1 MNYSDI
7 HTFLTIASS
16 SSLSKAAE
24 LLFVSQPA
32 LSHRLSALEEELGT
46 ELIKRHK
53 GSRVLELT
61 EAGQRFVPIAQKWEE
76 LWLETT
82 KIKLGEPAALLRIGN
97 VDSLNFYFMPQVISS
112 FLTEH
117 KECSLHLDTMRFTGS
132 IGNSC
137 CNIIFLFIHF
147 ISSLKKIKKTP
158 SKARMYLLVL

>member
-76 LWLETT
+76 LWLETS

-112 FLTEH
+112 FLTAH
-117 KECSLHLDTMRFTGS
+117 KECSLHPIM
-132 IGNSC
+132 
-137 CNIIFLFIHF
+137 
-147 ISSLKKIKKTP
+147 P
-158 SKARMYLLVL
+158 